1 MATFDVPL
9 PEITAK
15 EFLRAWTQFEL
26 VSTAKEWSSKKQ
38 ASILSTLLRG
48 KVVDHYVDLDAAT
61 KADLK
66 LLKAALMK
74 EAGLAQDPL
83 TAGKLF
89 ISCSQRPGETATD
102 FATHLKKL
110 FKQAYPGEELTSG
123 ILLQCFLTGSAS
135 PVSQQILLRGQ
146 PTSFDQAVES
156 TKEVEYAL
164 NFETKST
171 ESAAPKE
178 INAIGKPYPMED
190 PKLASQLQ
198 HALDQMTKRL
208 EALETSLQSNS
219 TDEAARNR
227 NPTQN
232 CRSSNCGKYAPIV
245 DHDRRSCWECGEI
258 GHFQRDCPHLNFDGP
273 ARLVGS
279 WPRK

>member
-9 PEITAK
+9 PEITAE
-15 EFLRAWTQFEL
+15 EFLRAWTRFEL
-26 VSTAKEWSSKKQ
+26 VSTAKEWSSEKQ
-38 ASILSTLLRG
+38 ATILPTLLRG
-48 KVVDHYVDLDAAT
+48 KLVDHYVDLDTAT

-89 ISCSQRPGETATD
+89 ISRSQRPGEKATD
-102 FATHLKKL
+102 FAIHLKKL

-123 ILLQCFLTGSAS
+123 ILLQRFLTGLAP

-146 PTSFDQAVES
+146 PTSFDQAVENA
-156 TKEVEYAL
+156 KEVEYAL
-164 NFETKST
+164 NFETKSA
-171 ESAAPKE
+171 ESAPKE
-178 INAIGKPYPMED
+178 INAIGKPHPMED
-190 PKLASQLQ
+190 PKLAIQLQ
-198 HALDQMTKRL
+198 QALDQMTKRL
-208 EALETSLQSNS
+208 EALETRLQSNG
-219 TDEAARNR
+219 TDQAARNR

-232 CRSSNCGKYAPIV
+232 RRSNNRGKYAPIV

-258 GHFQRDCPHLNFDGP
+258 GHFQRDCPHLNYDRP
-273 ARLVGS
+273 ARSVGG